1 LEVEDV
7 RFLKMRQ
14 ESSSLFVRG
23 MDVSYSV
30 PLIDRIDALVM
41 DLIPS
46 RRAE

>member
-1 LEVEDV
+1 
-7 RFLKMRQ
+7 
-14 ESSSLFVRG
+14 
-23 MDVSYSV
+23 VSYSV